1 MRCGGWCRRGKSCY
15 HHSGTGRR
23 QNETGESA
31 LLCRAFCRDRE
42 HREGPS
48 DHRARRNQAH
58 IGCCVLAQP
67 RPSLAGDGKVSAT
80 SSVLNVVGHKDEAL
94 CRYLAE
100 RAAAVHRCNAVCT
113 GGFHVDNMTGAQ
125 IEELLAAVKE
135 LEI

>member
-1 MRCGGWCRRGKSCY
+1 MAAGGEKRTDLKKCNTARRFAGNGTDRKKLVS
-15 HHSGTGRR
+15 SG
-23 QNETGESA
+23 QEEEEVQHETGET
-31 LLCRAFCRDRE
+31 
-42 HREGPS
+42 
-48 DHRARRNQAH
+48 
-58 IGCCVLAQP
+58 QP

>member
-1 MRCGGWCRRGKSCY
+1 MRQVKTLSFAELIVETENIGKDLLITVRGGTR
-15 HHSGTGRR
+15 
-23 QNETGESA
+23 
-31 LLCRAFCRDRE
+31 
-42 HREGPS
+42 P
-48 DHRARRNQAH
+48 H

-80 SSVLNVVGHKDEAL
+80 SSVLNVVGH
-94 CRYLAE
+94 
-100 RAAAVHRCNAVCT
+100 VCT